1 MSSRPAGKSTPSAAS
16 PAASTYLMFPNPW
29 LWKMGPLNPIWRA
42 FLITIACAGSID
54 QFRIASTPAALTFVT
69 SAVRSEAALSYTSLA
84 RTVIPCSGA
93 SFMICSSP
101 ALPNPVLLDRTPILL
116 IFIVFICWKIL
127 TTASLSFC
135 GVLNTYFATGLT
147 ITSAAAQDRRIVFP
161 TSATPLIF
169 IVSPLVE
176 GPMIA
181 KTLSSSMSCLAKE
194 NAFSGEAPESLTIS
208 SIFLP
213 SPPPFLFCS
222 STSISRVFASGAPR
236 NDAGPVTDRIAPTL
250 IGSAAWTPA
259 PTSSAS
265 ATIATMIPFLLLM
278 YPSFSLGISAVSPA
292 AVPFPLSSRK
302 PAVKMTLSCEM
313 QPSGPRPPL
322 QGVDFLPPEHPHP
335 GARQDPDRLVQLVE
349 PENNDRVI
357 PRTLHEGVHVLH
369 VDSRL
374 VQDPQD
380 LPQPARTVRDLEGHH
395 LRLPHRKPVLLQDL
409 LRPVGLVDDQAKDPE
424 IGGVGQGERPD
435 IDARPGENISHLGQP
450 PGLVLQENRN
460 LLDFHRNASLPVVL
474 TVFFYRSR
482 ALPFLHCAASSS
494 SPPASPCR
502 RRPTGP

>member
-1 MSSRPAGKSTPSAAS
+1 
-16 PAASTYLMFPNPW
+16 MFPNPW
-29 LWKMGPLNPIWRA
+29 LWKMGIVRPICRA
-42 FLITIACAGSID
+42 FLIAIACAGSID
-54 QFRIASTPAALTFVT
+54 QFRIAWTLAALIFVT

-84 RTVIPCSGA
+84 RIRMPYAVA
-93 SFMICSSP
+93 SFSICAFP
-101 ALPNPVLLDRTPILL
+101 AFPKPVLLERTPILE
-116 IFIVFICWKIL
+116 IFIFFICWKIL
-127 TTASLSFC
+127 MTASLSLC
-135 GVLNTYFATGLT
+135 GVLKTYMATGLT

-161 TSATPLIF
+161 SSATLLIF
-169 IVSPLVE
+169 IDSPLVE
-176 GPMIA
+176 GPRIA
-181 KTLSSSMSCLAKE
+181 KTLSSSISCLAKE
-194 NAFSGEAPESLTIS
+194 NAFSAEAPESLTIS

-213 SPPPFLFCS
+213 RNPPFLFCS

-349 PENNDRVI
+349 PEDDDRVV
-357 PRTLHEGVHVLH
+357 PRPLHEGVHVLH
-369 VDSRL
+369 VDPRL
-374 VQDPQD
+374 EQNPQD
-380 LPQPARTVRDLEGHH
+380 LPQPPRSVRDLEGHH
-395 LRLPHRKPVLLQDL
+395 LRLPHREPALLQDL

-424 IGGVGQGERPD
+424 IGGVGQGERPN
-435 IDARPGENISHLGQP
+435 IDARPGENIRHLGQP

-482 ALPFLHCAASSS
+482 AWPFLHCAGSSS
-494 SPPASPCR
+494 APRASPCR
-502 RRPTGP
+502 RRRAGP